1 MGIAGLLLAVFTSG
15 YILGV
20 WTACRVLGQGQQ
32 AYEDGVPTG
41 FSIAPLMV
49 VGESSRIATR
59 RP

>member
-1 MGIAGLLLAVFTSG
+1 MGIVGLLFAVFTSG

-20 WTACRVLGQGQQ
+20 CTACRVLSQGQQ

-41 FSIAPLMV
+41 LSLAALMV
-49 VGESSRIATR
+49 VSDSSRTTAR

>member
-1 MGIAGLLLAVFTSG
+1 MGIVGLVFAVFTSG

-32 AYEDGVPTG
+32 AYEDGVPTA
-41 FSIAPLMV
+41 FSAPSLMV
-49 VGESSRIATR
+49 SESSRMTAR